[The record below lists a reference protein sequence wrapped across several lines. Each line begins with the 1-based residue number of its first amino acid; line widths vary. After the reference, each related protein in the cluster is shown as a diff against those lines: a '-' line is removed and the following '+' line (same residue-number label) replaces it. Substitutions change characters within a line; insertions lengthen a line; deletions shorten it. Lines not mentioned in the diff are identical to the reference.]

1 MLHYFLLTIRN
12 IVKNKLRN
20 FNLKLLLKRLTED
33 AMKNRNP
40 EKLKNLES
48 FLKLGYWID
57 YDSKSNF
64 FRTKK

>member
-1 MLHYFLLTIRN
+1 
-12 IVKNKLRN
+12 
-20 FNLKLLLKRLTED
+20 
-33 AMKNRNP
+33 MKNRNP